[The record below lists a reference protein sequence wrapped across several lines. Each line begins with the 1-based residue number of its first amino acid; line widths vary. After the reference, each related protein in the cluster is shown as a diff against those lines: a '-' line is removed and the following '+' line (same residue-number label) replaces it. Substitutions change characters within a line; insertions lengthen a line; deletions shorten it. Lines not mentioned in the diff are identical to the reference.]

1 MPSAANASSNGSE
14 RALIR
19 YRTAISSSATPVRAE
34 LAHGLDDGRDLFL
47 DVVDRPREHGSARD
61 STVASSVLRN
71 PPRCAASSFA
81 KPRISGVER

>member
-1 MPSAANASSNGSE
+1 MPAAANASSNGSE

-19 YRTAISSSATPVRAE
+19 YRTAICSSATP
-34 LAHGLDDGRDLFL
+34 
-47 DVVDRPREHGSARD
+47 SARSLSTAWTTDAISSSTSWMGRAITGGPD